1 MNKPQIVF
9 MGTPEFALP
18 TLRALS
24 EHYPVVGVVTQP
36 DRRSGRGRQLAV
48 SPVKEL
54 AESEGIAVFQ
64 PARLRNVDAVAQL
77 QSWAPD
83 LIVVAAFGQILPES
97 VLNIPKFGVLNIHP
111 SLLPRWRGASPIQ
124 AALLAGDEIT
134 GVTVMQLDAGL
145 DTGPLLAKRVVQIGA
160 AENAGDS
167 EQRLAQEGAD
177 LLIECLPAYLAGE
190 LLPHPQPAEGVTLS
204 RRLRKRAA
212 QLDWNHT
219 TAELCNQVRAFAP
232 EPAAYTFWGR
242 QRIKILQVSA
252 PLDIKPPIA
261 EPGTV
266 FKAYT
271 KPAVVTG
278 DGSLVLERLQM
289 AGKRPMKSA
298 AFLRG
303 RKNFAGAVLT
313 PPEPG
318 E

>member
-1 MNKPQIVF
+1 

-36 DRRSGRGRQLAV
+36 DRRSGRGRRYAAP
-48 SPVKEL
+48 PVKEL

-64 PARLRNVDAVAQL
+64 PARLREAAAVAQL

-97 VLNIPKFGVLNIHP
+97 VLNIPRFGVLNIHP

-124 AALLAGDEIT
+124 SAILAGDELT
-134 GVTVMQLDAGL
+134 GVTIMQLDAGL
-145 DTGPLLAKRVVQIGA
+145 DTGPLLAKRAVQIGA
-160 AENAGDS
+160 EENAGDL
-167 EQRLAQEGAD
+167 ELRLAQEGAD

-190 LLPHPQPAEGVTLS
+190 LRPQPQPETGITMS
-204 RRLRKRAA
+204 RRLRKDAA
-212 QLDWNHT
+212 QLDWTHT
-219 TAELCNQVRAFAP
+219 TTELCNQVRAFAP

-252 PLDIKPPIA
+252 PQGIKPPVA

-266 FKAYT
+266 FRAHT

-298 AFLRG
+298 AFLLG
-303 RKNFAGAVLT
+303 RKNFEGAILA
-313 PPEPG
+313 PQEPG